1 VGRWS
6 STPSKAE
13 VKERD

>member
-13 VKERD
+13 ITERD